1 MVIQLNKYISEVYKS
16 KITNN
21 KGYIHITTEYIYFP
35 IYKVELEIT
44 KRKETRLNLVEEF
57 ILKLI
62 SNEVTNIEEL
72 SSILG
77 IDKSMLNITIADL
90 SLKNLLYHTSDK
102 CIIMSKGI
110 EALKE
115 VKLSKKETDKIK
127 NVYIDPISKN
137 IIDIKGRVLTN
148 QHGSKSKLIT
158 NFNGQ
163 DLEFYRSNVSRIKEI
178 FEEEIVRPYA
188 DENLLPDELVSIDC
202 INDVNI
208 KYFRIPI
215 QIYLS
220 GGSLDFDIVS
230 SDKKFSDIL
239 DNNKEY
245 ILEEIRSHRIFSDI
259 IRVNKPELC
268 KNKQTDLVIDHKLYD
283 LMEAYFLDKDNKD
296 MYYSEIRNLM
306 NKDREFFENEFVP
319 LFYYMLQ
326 GAKSINFY
334 ISNLDEWSK
343 DTKFIEILTK
353 VSSNYEYNVIFNNTW
368 NETTSKKRI
377 SKSIKNIDYKNFKHK
392 NHDHYLHIDI
402 DNKYSIVVSGEIYNI
417 MNEESW
423 IIKRKYYLRKL

>member
-1 MVIQLNKYISEVYKS
+1 MVKQLNKYISEVYKS
-16 KITNN
+16 KVIQN

-44 KRKETRLNLVEEF
+44 KRKETKLNLVEEF

-62 SNEVTNIEEL
+62 SNEITNIDEL

-77 IDKSMLNITIADL
+77 IDKNMLNITIADL
-90 SLKNLLYHTSDK
+90 SLKNLVYHTSNK
-102 CIIMSKGI
+102 CIIMSKGM

-115 VKLSKKETDKIK
+115 VKLAKKETDKIK
-127 NVYIDPISKN
+127 NVYIDPISEN

-148 QHGSKSKLIT
+148 KPGSKNKLLS

-163 DLEFYRSNVSRIKEI
+163 DLEFYRRNVSKIKDI
-178 FEEEIVRPYA
+178 FEEEIVRTYS
-188 DENLLPDELVSIDC
+188 DEKLLPDELVSIDYVNE
-202 INDVNI
+202 INI

-220 GGSLDFDIVS
+220 DGSLDFDIVS

-239 DNNKEY
+239 DINKEY
-245 ILEEIRSHRIFSDI
+245 ILEEIRAHRIFSDI
-259 IRVNKPELC
+259 IRSKKPELC
-268 KNKQTDLVIDHKLYD
+268 KYKNIDLVIDDKLYD
-283 LMEAYFLDKDNKD
+283 LMDTYYLDKDNKE
-296 MYYSEIRNLM
+296 MYYSEIRDLI
-306 NKDREFFENEFVP
+306 NKDREFYENEFIP
-319 LFYYMLQ
+319 LFYYILQ
-326 GAKSINFY
+326 EAKSIDFY

-343 DTKFIEILTK
+343 DSKFIEILTK
-353 VSSNYEYNVIFNNTW
+353 VSSNYAYNVVFNSTW
-368 NETTSKKRI
+368 NESTSKNRI
-377 SKSIKNIDYKNFKHK
+377 RKSIKNIDYKNFKRKDH
-392 NHDHYLHIDI
+392 NHYLRIDI

-417 MNEESW
+417 INKESW